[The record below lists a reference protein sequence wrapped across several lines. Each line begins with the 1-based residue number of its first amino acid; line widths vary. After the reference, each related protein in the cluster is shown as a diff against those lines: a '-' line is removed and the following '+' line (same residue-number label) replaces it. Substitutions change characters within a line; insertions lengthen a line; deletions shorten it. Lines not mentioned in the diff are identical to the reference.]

1 MKTLGFIGTGGMGSG
16 MAANLIKAGYRLV
29 VNDLRRE
36 QGGALESQ
44 GAQFKDSPKAV
55 AESSE
60 LVLSMLPNND
70 AVRAVGLGKG
80 GLAEAT
86 TGAKV
91 WIDFS
96 SIDKETIVGV
106 SGELNKKGWTVVDAS
121 AGGVEEVAAA
131 GELALWLSGSKAL
144 FDEHQPIFKAM
155 GKSILHVGELGNAKL
170 VKNAMAMLA
179 AVQHLSF
186 VEICSWLR
194 KGGLDEATFQAIIK
208 NSQQDSVA
216 TRRIT
221 EILVSRKYK
230 PRKSWMPKDVGFGL
244 DMARE
249 MEVPMPFVGL
259 ASQMF
264 AIAQAT
270 GQDGYEATGIAC
282 NVYDLING
290 KYKRANGPSS

>member
-1 MKTLGFIGTGGMGSG
+1 MKTLGFIGTGGMGAG

-29 VNDLRRE
+29 VTDIKRE
-36 QGGALESQ
+36 PASGLVAMGAE
-44 GAQFKDSPKAV
+44 FKDSPKAV
-55 AESSE
+55 AESCE
-60 LVLSMLPNND
+60 LVLSMLPHNE
-70 AVRAVGLGKG
+70 AVKAVALGTG
-80 GLAEAT
+80 GLAETT

-96 SIDKETIVGV
+96 SIDKETILGV
-106 SGELNKKGWTVVDAS
+106 NTELVAKGWTLVDAS

-131 GELALWLSGSKAL
+131 GQLALWLSGDKAL
-144 FDEHQPIFKAM
+144 FDEFLPIMKPM

-179 AVQHLSF
+179 AVQHMSL
-186 VEICSWLR
+186 VEVCWLLK
-194 KGGLDEATFQAIIK
+194 KGGLDEATFQSILK

-216 TRRIT
+216 VQRIMDVV
-221 EILVSRKYK
+221 VSRKFK

-259 ASQMF
+259 AQQMF
-264 AIAQAT
+264 AMAQAT

-282 NVYDLING
+282 HVYDVISG
-290 KYKRANGPSS
+290 IKR

>member
-1 MKTLGFIGTGGMGSG
+1 METVGFIGTGGMGSG

-36 QGGALESQ
+36 QAKGLEGE
-44 GAQFKDSPKAV
+44 GAQFKDLPKAV
-55 AESSE
+55 AESCE

-70 AVRAVGLGKG
+70 AVTAVGLGKG
-80 GLAEAT
+80 GLADAT

-96 SIDKETIVGV
+96 SIDKETIVSV
-106 SGELNKKGWTVVDAS
+106 SGELNKKGWAVVDAS

-179 AVQHLSF
+179 AVQHLSL
-186 VEICSWLR
+186 VEICCWLR
-194 KGGLDEATFQAIIK
+194 KGGLDETTFQTIIK

-216 TRRIT
+216 TRRIM
-221 EILVSRKYK
+221 EILVSRKFK

-244 DMARE
+244 DMARN

-259 ASQMF
+259 AYQMF

-282 NVYDLING
+282 NLYDVING
-290 KYKRANGPSS
+290 NKTKPS

>member
-16 MAANLIKAGYRLV
+16 MAANLIKAGYPLV

-36 QGGALESQ
+36 QAKGLEGEGARFME
-44 GAQFKDSPKAV
+44 SPKAV
-55 AESSE
+55 AESCE

-80 GLAEAT
+80 GLVEAT
-86 TGAKV
+86 TGTKV

-106 SGELNKKGWTVVDAS
+106 SGELNKKGWTVVDAA

-131 GELALWLSGSKAL
+131 GELALWLSGPKAL

-155 GKSILHVGELGNAKL
+155 GKSVLHVGELGNAKL

-186 VEICSWLR
+186 VEIGCWLR
-194 KGGLDEATFQAIIK
+194 KGGLDEATFQNIVK

-216 TRRIT
+216 TRRIM

-244 DMARE
+244 DMARD
-249 MEVPMPFVGL
+249 MGVPMPFVGL
-259 ASQMF
+259 AYQMF

-282 NVYDLING
+282 NVYDVING
-290 KYKRANGPSS
+290 NRTTPT

>member
-16 MAANLIKAGYRLV
+16 MAANLIKAGYSLV
-29 VNDLRRE
+29 VTDLNRA
-36 QGGALESQ
+36 QAKGLEDQ
-44 GAQFKDSPKAV
+44 GAKFVDSPKAV
-55 AESSE
+55 AESCE
-60 LVLSMLPNND
+60 LVLSMLPHNG
-70 AVRAVGLGKG
+70 AVKAVGVGKG
-80 GLAEAT
+80 GLIEASS
-86 TGAKV
+86 GAKA

-96 SIDKETIVGV
+96 SIDKETIVSV
-106 SGELNKKGWTVVDAS
+106 TSELGKKGWTVADAS

-131 GELALWLSGSKAL
+131 GQLALWLSGDRAL
-144 FDEHQPIFKAM
+144 FDDNQPIFEAM
-155 GKSILHVGELGNAKL
+155 GKSILHVGELGNAKM

-179 AVQHLSF
+179 AVQHMSL
-186 VEICSWLR
+186 VEIGSWLG
-194 KGGLDEATFQAIIK
+194 KGGLDAATFQTILK

-216 TRRIT
+216 TRRIM
-221 EILVSRKYK
+221 EIVVSGKYK

-259 ASQMF
+259 AQQMF

-282 NVYDLING
+282 NVYDVING
-290 KYKRANGPSS
+290 VKPKSS

>member
-1 MKTLGFIGTGGMGSG
+1 METLGFIGTGGMGKG
-16 MAANLIKAGYRLV
+16 MAANLIKAGYSLV
-29 VNDLRRE
+29 VNDLSRE
-36 QGGALESQ
+36 QARGLEEQ
-44 GAQFKDSPKAV
+44 GAQFADSPKAV
-55 AESSE
+55 AESCE
-60 LVLSMLPNND
+60 LVLSMLPNNE
-70 AVRAVGLGKG
+70 AIKAVGLGKG

-86 TGAKV
+86 SGAKT

-96 SIDKETIVGV
+96 SIDKETIVSV
-106 SGELNKKGWTVVDAS
+106 SDELGKSRWTVADAG

-131 GELALWLSGSKAL
+131 GNLALWISGSKAL

-179 AVQHLSF
+179 AVQHLSL
-186 VEICSWLR
+186 VEVSSWLG
-194 KGGLDEATFQAIIK
+194 KGGLDVSTFQNIIK
-208 NSQQDSVA
+208 NSQQDSVG
-216 TRRIT
+216 TRRIM
-221 EILVSRKYK
+221 EIMVTGNYK

-249 MEVPMPFVGL
+249 MEVPMPFVSL

-282 NVYDLING
+282 NVYDVING
-290 KYKRANGPSS
+290 KKPKSS